1 MLSTENIPKASA
13 EHPLLLLL
21 LSLLLLLL
29 LLLVVVVVVVVGVV
43 GVVVVVV
50 VVGVVVVVVVSLHVP
65 SAFSHW
71 VFSQMGSVAG
81 KLTVLPQ
88 VLHGVD
94 NVDMYGHLENSAG
107 TKMMGAFTNIL

>member
-29 LLLVVVVVVVVGVV
+29 LVVVVVVVVGVV

-50 VVGVVVVVVVSLHVP
+50 GVVVVVSLHVP